1 LGRYTSTVSQIFQR
15 RFLNITNTESS
26 RYVLEETMKIRGKHK
41 TREVFID
48 GVLLDPADSQ
58 KIYIHSPDGF
68 SWGSRG
74 SGCTQLALAL
84 ILRFAGSAG
93 IAKRLYH
100 DFKFEIIQHIPI
112 DSDFE
117 MDAELITDWIAERR
131 LKLEQAEKI

>member
-1 LGRYTSTVSQIFQR
+1 
-15 RFLNITNTESS
+15 
-26 RYVLEETMKIRGKHK
+26 MKIRGKHK

-48 GVLLDPADSQ
+48 GVLLDPADCQ
-58 KIYIHSPDGF
+58 KIYNHSPDGF
-68 SWGSRG
+68 SWGSCG